1 MKSDQSQYSLNII
14 FLQFSKK
21 MADFK
26 ILSARINKM
35 EELINLMKE
44 DLKILQQDDKVT
56 AFSSKSSEK
65 ENRVVSEHSAG
76 GKMLPFVTFGT
87 PRKEFKP
94 YVKQERWTEDNF
106 FANMEK
112 ISYIKTFKDGSKKK
126 VVNPPSRALWP
137 TVDGVE
143 YTKVQDLCA
152 DYDLDCIR
160 DESPEQNEYKPFVF
174 IVLEHL
180 SE

>member
-1 MKSDQSQYSLNII
+1 
-14 FLQFSKK
+14 

-26 ILSARINKM
+26 ILSARIQKI
-35 EELINLMKE
+35 EELISLMKE
-44 DLKILQQDDKVT
+44 DLKILQQDDKS
-56 AFSSKSSEK
+56 ASFSLKTSEK
-65 ENRVVSEHSAG
+65 ENRVVSEHSCG
-76 GKMLPFVTFGT
+76 GKVVPFVTFGT

-94 YVKQERWTEDNF
+94 YVKPERWTEDNF
-106 FANMEK
+106 FENMEK

-137 TVDGVE
+137 TVNGVE
-143 YTKVQDLCA
+143 YAKVQELCA
-152 DYDLDCIR
+152 DYGLDCIR
-160 DESPEQNEYKPFVF
+160 DESPADNEYKPFVF